1 MIPDEE
7 AITRAI
13 ALIRDWWSSAKDPKR
28 PHTWPGHPHWFE
40 VSVRKWHA
48 RSLLL
53 EPLLQAIRAQ
63 HNASPDEDPVPLA
76 KAVDLALAKLEDLG
90 V

>member
-1 MIPDEE
+1 MQDYLTDE
-7 AITRAI
+7 
-13 ALIRDWWSSAKDPKR
+13 
-28 PHTWPGHPHWFE
+28 
-40 VSVRKWHA
+40 
-48 RSLLL
+48 
-53 EPLLQAIRAQ
+53 AIRAQ